1 MALEMIVKSLC
12 RLGHYFPVGTI
23 LSTLHVN
30 ISSFN
35 SPGTEKFITQ
45 GFIAELGYE

>member
-35 SPGTEKFITQ
+35 SPDHLVMGALLSSPFYT
-45 GFIAELGYE
+45 